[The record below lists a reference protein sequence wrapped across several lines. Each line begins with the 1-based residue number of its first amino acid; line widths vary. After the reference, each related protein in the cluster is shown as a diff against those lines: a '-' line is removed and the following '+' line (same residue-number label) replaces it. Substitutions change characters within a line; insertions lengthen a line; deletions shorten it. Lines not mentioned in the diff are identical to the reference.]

1 MLWYHRV
8 PVGRGGTVPEDAP
21 SRCPQCDGPLQVAA
35 LHCPHCDL
43 TLTGEFARCR
53 FCELSPEHREF
64 LEAFIRCR
72 GVIRQMEQELGISY
86 PTVKSR
92 MDDLLRGLRFDGPG
106 TPGVADSI
114 RDVLQE
120 LDRGECSAEEAVAR
134 IRALRG
140 KS

>member
-1 MLWYHRV
+1 M
-8 PVGRGGTVPEDAP
+8 PEEAP
-21 SRCPQCDGPLQVAA
+21 SRCPQCDGPLQIAA
-35 LHCPHCDL
+35 LHCPQCDL

-53 FCELSPEHREF
+53 FCELCPEHREF

-92 MDDLLRGLRFDGPG
+92 IDDLLEVLSFEGPA
-106 TPGVADSI
+106 TPGGVESV

-134 IRALRG
+134 IRAMRG
-140 KS
+140 KTR